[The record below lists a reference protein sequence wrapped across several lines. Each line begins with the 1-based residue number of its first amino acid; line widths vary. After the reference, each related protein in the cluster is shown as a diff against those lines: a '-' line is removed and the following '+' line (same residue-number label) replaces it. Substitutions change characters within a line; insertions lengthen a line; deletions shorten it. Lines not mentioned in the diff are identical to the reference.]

1 MCYRNAVCVYFCV
14 TMVIIFFF
22 LYHGSTSLKF
32 IRIPWCTIKTMV
44 YEYSNPS
51 VALSYLCLSLL
62 ISDVSKHI
70 EELDEDLAITYSQTA
85 TVLPHARYDC
95 TLAFWSVKQ
104 CGHSCKGF
112 VFSLWVFTY
121 LCVLACSSRA
131 EQDVS
136 GPLQDNAKH
145 CDQCFCYICDKLA
158 SMVSSLASD
167 LI

>member
-1 MCYRNAVCVYFCV
+1 
-14 TMVIIFFF
+14 MVITFFF

-51 VALSYLCLSLL
+51 VAPSYLCLSLL

-104 CGHSCKGF
+104 CGHSCVKDLCCVCECLRTF
-112 VFSLWVFTY
+112 VCLLVLVEQSRTYQDLYKIMQSTVISVSATSVTNWHPWWVHWLLT
-121 LCVLACSSRA
+121 
-131 EQDVS
+131 
-136 GPLQDNAKH
+136 
-145 CDQCFCYICDKLA
+145 
-158 SMVSSLASD
+158 
-167 LI
+167 

>member
-1 MCYRNAVCVYFCV
+1 
-14 TMVIIFFF
+14 MVITFFF
-22 LYHGSTSLKF
+22 LYHGSTSLKL

-104 CGHSCKGF
+104 CGHSCVKDLCCVCECLRTF
-112 VFSLWVFTY
+112 VCLLVLVEQSRTYQDLYKIMQSTVISVSATSVTNWHPWWVHWLLT
-121 LCVLACSSRA
+121 
-131 EQDVS
+131 
-136 GPLQDNAKH
+136 
-145 CDQCFCYICDKLA
+145 
-158 SMVSSLASD
+158 
-167 LI
+167 